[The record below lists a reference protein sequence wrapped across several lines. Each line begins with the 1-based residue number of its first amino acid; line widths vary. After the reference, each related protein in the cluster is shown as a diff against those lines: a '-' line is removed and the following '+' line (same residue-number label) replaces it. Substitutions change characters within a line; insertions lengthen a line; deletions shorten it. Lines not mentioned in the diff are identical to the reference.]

1 MAGFRVRRA
10 RARDIDVL
18 VLHRRRMWE
27 DIGGR
32 TPEQLDAADPVYRR
46 WYLRES
52 RAGRYVAFVAEDAR
66 GRVVASGCLWLQPGQ
81 PRPGDASCV
90 DPYLLSM
97 YTEPEYRGKR
107 LATRIVREAI
117 RWCREN
123 GYGRMTLHASKMARG
138 VYRRIGFERTW
149 EMRIRMKPSGKGAGR
164 GRGRGRRG
172 ARPDRRSG
180 ESRPRP

>member
-10 RARDIDVL
+10 RARDVDVL

-52 RAGRYVAFVAEDAR
+52 SAGRYLAFVAEDPR

-97 YTEPEYRGKR
+97 YTEPAYRKKR

-123 GYGRMTLHASKMARG
+123 GHGRMTLHASKMGRG
-138 VYRRIGFERTW
+138 VYRRLGFERTW
-149 EMRIRMKPSGKGAGR
+149 EMRFRMEPRRAGPKRKG
-164 GRGRGRRG
+164 
-172 ARPDRRSG
+172 
-180 ESRPRP
+180 SR

>member
-1 MAGFRVRRA
+1 MAGYRVRRA
-10 RARDIDVL
+10 AARDTYIL

-46 WYLRES
+46 WYLRETK
-52 RAGRYVAFVAEDAR
+52 AGRYVAFVAENPR

-97 YTEPEYRGKR
+97 YTEPEYRGKG

-123 GYGRMTLHASKMARG
+123 GYGRMTLHASKMGRG
-138 VYRRIGFERTW
+138 VYRRLGYERTW
-149 EMRIRMKPSGKGAGR
+149 EMRIRMKSHAKRAGR
-164 GRGRGRRG
+164 KRR
-172 ARPDRRSG
+172 P
-180 ESRPRP
+180 

>member
-1 MAGFRVRRA
+1 MRGFRVRQATR
-10 RARDIDVL
+10 RDTVVL
-18 VLHRRRMWE
+18 VAHRRRMWE

-46 WYLRES
+46 WYLKEAK
-52 RAGRYVAFVAEDAR
+52 AGRYVAFVAEDGE

-97 YTEPEYRGKR
+97 YTEPDARGKG

-117 RWCREN
+117 RWCRAN
-123 GYGRMTLHASKMARG
+123 GYGRMTLHASKMGRG
-138 VYRRIGFERTW
+138 VYRRLGYERTW
-149 EMRIRMKPSGKGAGR
+149 EMRIRM
-164 GRGRGRRG
+164 
-172 ARPDRRSG
+172 
-180 ESRPRP
+180 ESRRRRARRKRRA